1 MKEENKIEFSPLRE
15 MATECKHEMKIKVD
29 DKYLEDLGE
38 YAELEIINQ
47 VVRHIVDEKY
57 EEIKSRLDYGKIAEK
72 VQQSIINTL
81 TIKELRET
89 LKYKDSL
96 N

>member
-1 MKEENKIEFSPLRE
+1 MKEENKIEVSPLRE
-15 MATECKHEMKIKVD
+15 MATECKHEMKVKVD

-38 YAELEIINQ
+38 CAEFEIINQ
-47 VVRHIVDEKY
+47 IVRRIVDEKY
-57 EEIKSRLDYGKIAEK
+57 EEIKNQLDYGKIPDK
-72 VQQSIINTL
+72 VQQSMNNTL
-81 TIKELRET
+81 TMKELRET

>member
-1 MKEENKIEFSPLRE
+1 MKEENKIEFGPLQE
-15 MATECKHEMKIKVD
+15 MATECKHEMKVKVD
-29 DKYLEDLGE
+29 DRYLEDLGE

-47 VVRHIVDEKY
+47 IVRHIVDEKY
-57 EEIKSRLDYGKIAEK
+57 EEIKNQLDYSKIAEQ

-81 TIKELRET
+81 TIKEIRET

>member
-1 MKEENKIEFSPLRE
+1 MKEENKVEFSPLHE
-15 MATECKHEMKIKVD
+15 MATECKHEMKVKVD
-29 DKYLEDLGE
+29 DKYLENLGY
-38 YAELEIINQ
+38 YAELEIVNQ
-47 VVRHIVDEKY
+47 IVRRIVDEKY
-57 EEIKSRLDYGKIAEK
+57 EEIKNQLDYSKIAEK
-72 VQQSIINTL
+72 IQQSMINTL

>member
-1 MKEENKIEFSPLRE
+1 MKEENKIEMSPLRE
-15 MATECKHEMKIKVD
+15 MAAECKHEMRVKVD
-29 DKYLEDLGE
+29 DTYLEDLGK
-38 YAELEIINQ
+38 YAELEIVNQ
-47 VVRHIVDEKY
+47 IARRIVDEKY
-57 EEIKSRLDYGKIAEK
+57 EEIKNQLDYSKIAEK

-81 TIKELRET
+81 TIKEIQET

>member
-1 MKEENKIEFSPLRE
+1 MKEENKIEMSPLHE
-15 MATECKHEMKIKVD
+15 MATECKHEMKVKVD
-29 DKYLEDLGE
+29 DKYLENLGY
-38 YAELEIINQ
+38 YAELEIVNQ
-47 VVRHIVDEKY
+47 IVRRIVDEKY
-57 EEIKSRLDYGKIAEK
+57 EEIKNQLDYSKIAEK
-72 VQQSIINTL
+72 VQQSMINTL

>member
-1 MKEENKIEFSPLRE
+1 MKEENKIEMSPLRE
-15 MATECKHEMKIKVD
+15 MATECKHEMKVKVD
-29 DKYLEDLGE
+29 DKYLEDLGY
-38 YAELEIINQ
+38 YAELEIVNQ
-47 VVRHIVDEKY
+47 IVKRIVDEKY
-57 EEIKSRLDYGKIAEK
+57 EEIKNQLDYSKIAEK

-81 TIKELRET
+81 TIKEIRET